1 MSKQYEVILMF
12 PNWFKDVEKYFRHVP
27 TTELRALQVG
37 AYTGDAT
44 LWLLNNRNVIT
55 LHDVD
60 TWGGSQEKA
69 HETLDFTSV
78 EEFYDSR
85 TSDLR
90 VVKCKMTSDEFF
102 SLNDKTFNF
111 IYIDGDHTSHQVAKD
126 ADNAW
131 KLLKSGGI
139 LAFDDYLWGKDLQPE
154 LTPKPA
160 IDRFLAKYTGEY
172 ELLSDDYQLWLKKK

>member
-85 TSDLR
+85 TSDIR

-102 SLNDKTFNF
+102 NLNDKTFNF
-111 IYIDGDHTSHQVAKD
+111 IYIDGDHTALQTALD
-126 ADNAW
+126 GLNAF
-131 KLLKSGGI
+131 KVLESGGVM
-139 LAFDDYLWGKDLQPE
+139 AFDDYLWNYDGNPFNE
-154 LTPKPA
+154 PKRGVDA
-160 IDRFLAKYTGEY
+160 FLAVCQGQYTLIESG
-172 ELLSDDYQLWLKKK
+172 YQVWIRKC